1 MTMTCGKFMR
11 RCSPFCL
18 AAVVIISG
26 CEGYPTSDG
35 QAAHKKPHKATVAQV
50 KPASRRT
57 IEAATLPANLQ
68 TAPQARDVVADSAP
82 YVGLAEAQ
90 LMARLGQ
97 PSVEREDQP
106 PGKTWRYQNKN
117 CTVDFMLYPDVE
129 TRIYRALAYEVINDD
144 KSAAGKRLCLA
155 ELEAR
160 AHGQ

>member
-1 MTMTCGKFMR
+1 MTCGKFIR
-11 RCSPFCL
+11 QWSPFCL
-18 AAVVIISG
+18 AAVVVVSG
-26 CEGYPTSDG
+26 CEGYPTGDG
-35 QAAHKKPHKATVAQV
+35 QVAPKRPQKATVAQV
-50 KPASRRT
+50 KPVSRRT
-57 IEAATLPANLQ
+57 VEPATLPANVQ
-68 TAPQARDVVADSAP
+68 TAPQARDAAADSGP
-82 YVGLAEAQ
+82 YVGLAESQ
-90 LMARLGQ
+90 LVARLGQ